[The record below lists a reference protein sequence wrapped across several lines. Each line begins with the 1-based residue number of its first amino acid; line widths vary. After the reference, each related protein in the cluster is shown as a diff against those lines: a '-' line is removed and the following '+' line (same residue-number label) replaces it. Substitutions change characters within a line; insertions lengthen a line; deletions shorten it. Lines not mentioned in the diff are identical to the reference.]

1 MFPAYFSAELARAH
15 HRELLDQAAHR
26 RLVRHA
32 HRARRSTGPR
42 RWGKLAGLTGRSAPT
57 TSCPP
62 ARPTAD
68 AVAGDDGSPPAP
80 LNVRVSGMHGKAAN
94 RRKHV
99 SRTLAR
105 VFAGWRTGLSG
116 PVIVLQAGTA
126 VNYFGT
132 GLVLPFE
139 IIYLHQ
145 ARGFPTATAGLVLAA
160 VMGTAAVVT
169 PFSGALLDRLR
180 AKPILIAGNLASA
193 VGYAGFAFVDRPWQ
207 AFVCSAVGGAGFGVA
222 NTANQLL
229 SLTLV
234 SVEQRASSIA
244 LRRVAGNFGL
254 GSGATVAGFV
264 VDSADNV
271 RAFQALY
278 LFNGV
283 TFAVFALVVLVGI
296 PNPRLANAAS
306 ASDRGTG
313 FRAVAHDR
321 LFLILIAANI
331 VLVMTGGAL
340 FSNILAPFA
349 KAYTPVGPGEIG
361 VVFFI
366 NTFFIVVAQIPAT
379 RVVQRMRRTHALAAT
394 SALFAV
400 GLLAVLLATLTSS
413 TFTATTVLAGVAIV
427 IAIGECAQFIV
438 LGPIVADLAP
448 PHLLGRYMSLYG
460 LSFTV
465 GVALGPAVGGALLA
479 TSPDAVWWG
488 GALALVLTGA
498 GSLRLRDRVPDPLLQ
513 AQRPAPQAVSAAGMD
528 PARHGQVS
536 TTRT

>member
-1 MFPAYFSAELARAH
+1 M
-15 HRELLDQAAHR
+15 
-26 RLVRHA
+26 
-32 HRARRSTGPR
+32 
-42 RWGKLAGLTGRSAPT
+42 
-57 TSCPP
+57 
-62 ARPTAD
+62 
-68 AVAGDDGSPPAP
+68 
-80 LNVRVSGMHGKAAN
+80 NVRVSGMHGKTAN
-94 RRKHV
+94 RRKQV

-139 IIYLHQ
+139 IIYMHQ
-145 ARGFPTATAGLVLAA
+145 ARDFPTATAGLVLAA

-169 PFSGALLDRLR
+169 PPSGALLDRFR
-180 AKPILIAGNLASA
+180 AKPILITGNLASA
-193 VGYAGFAFVDRPWQ
+193 LGYAGFAFVDRPWQ

-222 NTANQLL
+222 NTANQVL

-234 SVEQRASSIA
+234 SAEQRASSIA

-254 GSGATVAGFV
+254 GSGATVAGFIV
-264 VDSADNV
+264 ASANDL

-278 LFNGV
+278 LFDGV

-349 KAYTPVGPGEIG
+349 KAHTPVGPGEIG

-379 RVVQRMRRTHALAAT
+379 RVVKRMRRTHALAAA
-394 SALFAV
+394 SALFAI

-427 IAIGECAQFIV
+427 IALGECAQFIV
-438 LGPIVADLAP
+438 LGPIVANLAP

-460 LSFTV
+460 LTFTA

-488 GALALVLTGA
+488 GALAAALIGA
-498 GSLRLRDRVPDPLLQ
+498 GLLRLGDRIPDPLLQ
-513 AQRPAPQAVSAAGMD
+513 AQCPPPQAVSAADMD
-528 PARHGQVS
+528 SACHSQMNS
-536 TTRT
+536 TE